1 MYKIWRRLRGVSE
14 GGRGKGPVH
23 VASASHILET
33 NIADR
38 RSHVTDW
45 VEGPLVW
52 LLEGDMCFT
61 HSLINL

>member
-1 MYKIWRRLRGVSE
+1 VRE
-14 GGRGKGPVH
+14 GRGKRPVH